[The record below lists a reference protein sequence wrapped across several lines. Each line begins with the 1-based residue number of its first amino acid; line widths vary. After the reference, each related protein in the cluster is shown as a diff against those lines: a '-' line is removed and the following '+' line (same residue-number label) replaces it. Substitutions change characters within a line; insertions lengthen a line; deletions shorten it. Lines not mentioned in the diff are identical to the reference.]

1 MARRRRSRTPP
12 NRDKC
17 KRNPTE
23 DGRSG
28 NQGDGN
34 SYKLPQPNSSKRM
47 TQKYL
52 QLLTSSNAK
61 ANYSAT
67 INSGINDKIGNNRS
81 IQTPVIMLVVL
92 VYLQLE
98 LKSCEVRK
106 RK

>member
-1 MARRRRSRTPP
+1 MAGRRRSRTPP

-47 TQKYL
+47 RQKYL

-67 INSGINDKIGNNRS
+67 INSGINDKRQVWKGLLEI
-81 IQTPVIMLVVL
+81 VAVL
-92 VYLQLE
+92 HMMRCAVAVL
-98 LKSCEVRK
+98 SGS
-106 RK
+106 